1 MVEIRQK
8 VPEKEKPDAEIEKP
22 KTISEKKDF
31 IQYLK
36 KLHTNHT
43 ELQMRN
49 LVLKNLAEILVAIVA
64 TAAEER
70 AGTMESMDAADF
82 EYPSSIERLST
93 GQLIFRPAELQSTT
107 DMTW

>member
-1 MVEIRQK
+1 
-8 VPEKEKPDAEIEKP
+8 
-22 KTISEKKDF
+22 
-31 IQYLK
+31 
-36 KLHTNHT
+36 
-43 ELQMRN
+43 MRN